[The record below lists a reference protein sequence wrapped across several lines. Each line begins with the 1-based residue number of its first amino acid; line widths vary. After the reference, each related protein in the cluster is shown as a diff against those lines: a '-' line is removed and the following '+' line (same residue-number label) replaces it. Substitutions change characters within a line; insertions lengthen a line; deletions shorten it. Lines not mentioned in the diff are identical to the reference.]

1 MWGYQE
7 EVLGGPRLCK
17 GTRAK
22 CVGDQDCVGAQD
34 FIRSHG
40 EMCRGPR
47 LCKGTKNGVRDLKLY
62 RGTRERSAGD
72 QSCVVG
78 PGCGV

>member
-34 FIRSHG
+34 FIR
-40 EMCRGPR
+40 GPGR
-47 LCKGTKNGVRDLKLY
+47 DVQGTKV
-62 RGTRERSAGD
+62 A
-72 QSCVVG
+72 
-78 PGCGV
+78 